1 MISKEQV
8 LTKIDNLPTLP
19 TAVAQLSKLIA
30 SPTASAKDFEKVI
43 KPDPSLTAN
52 LLRLANSAYF
62 GLRREVTS
70 VKQAI
75 TLLGNKRVF
84 EIAASAGFSK
94 IIPPLLPGYNIRSS
108 DFWLHSIAVAVLSE
122 RLASLLRIPAP
133 GLLFTAGLLHDIGKL
148 AIGSFL
154 EDEHNDLVEKLSR
167 DDCSFSEAEHSLLG
181 TDHCEVGEEIS
192 KRWDLPD
199 SVSWTA
205 RWHHFP
211 TEIAEIAEIKEM
223 DTSLVDLVHLA
234 DAISH
239 MFGYGA
245 DVGELARSINPIV
258 AQRRGLDL
266 HSIEIVGADTE
277 EQIKEMG
284 ELFK

>member
-1 MISKEQV
+1 MISKEKI
-8 LTKIDNLPTLP
+8 LKKIDSLPTLP
-19 TAVAQLSKLIA
+19 TAVAQLSRLIA
-30 SPTASAKDFEKVI
+30 SPTASAKDFEAVI

-94 IIPPLLPGYNIRSS
+94 IIPANLPGYRIQSA

-122 RLASLLRIPAP
+122 RLAAELRVKAP
-133 GLLFTAGLLHDIGKL
+133 GLLFTAGLLHDLGKL

-154 EDEHNDLVEKLSR
+154 EEEESALLDRLSNEDVAFSTAEK
-167 DDCSFSEAEHSLLG
+167 ELLG
-181 TDHCEVGEEIS
+181 TDHCEVGAELGQQ
-192 KRWDLPD
+192 WDLPD
-199 SVSWTA
+199 AVIWTA
-205 RWHHFP
+205 RWHHQP
-211 TEIAEIAEIKEM
+211 SEAG
-223 DTSLVDLVHLA
+223 DSDSVLVDLVHLA
-234 DAISH
+234 DAMAH

-245 DVGELARSINPIV
+245 DVGGLSRTVDKEV
-258 AQRRGLDL
+258 ASRLGFDV
-266 HSIEIVGADTE
+266 HSIEAVSSETE
-277 EQIKEMG
+277 SQIREMG
-284 ELFK
+284 DMFK

>member
-1 MISKEQV
+1 MISKEKI
-8 LTKIDNLPTLP
+8 LKKIDSLPTLP
-19 TAVAQLSKLIA
+19 TAVAQLSRLIA
-30 SPTASAKDFEKVI
+30 SPTASAKDFEAVI

-94 IIPPLLPGYNIRSS
+94 IIPVNLPGYRIQSA

-122 RLASLLRIPAP
+122 RLASELRVKAP
-133 GLLFTAGLLHDIGKL
+133 GLLFTAGLLHDLGKL

-154 EDEHNDLVEKLSR
+154 EEEESALLDRLSNEDVAFSTAEK
-167 DDCSFSEAEHSLLG
+167 ELLG
-181 TDHCEVGEEIS
+181 TDHCEVGAELGQQ
-192 KRWDLPD
+192 WDLPD
-199 SVSWTA
+199 AVIWTA
-205 RWHHFP
+205 RWHHQP
-211 TEIAEIAEIKEM
+211 ADAGDVDSI
-223 DTSLVDLVHLA
+223 LVDLVHLA
-234 DAISH
+234 DAMAH

-245 DVGELARSINPIV
+245 DVGGLSRTVDKEV
-258 AQRRGLDL
+258 ASRLGFDV
-266 HSIEIVGADTE
+266 HSIEAVSSETE
-277 EQIKEMG
+277 SQIREMG
-284 ELFK
+284 DMFK

>member
-1 MISKEQV
+1 MSR
-8 LTKIDNLPTLP
+8 IDNLPTLP

-84 EIAASAGFSK
+84 EIAASAGFSRV
-94 IIPPLLPGYNIRSS
+94 IPSVLPGYNIKSA
-108 DFWLHSIAVAVLSE
+108 DFWLHSIAVAVLAE
-122 RLASLLRIPAP
+122 RLATELRIQVP
-133 GLLFTAGLLHDIGKL
+133 GLLFTAGLLHDLGKL

-154 EDEHNDLVEKLSR
+154 ADEQGALLEKLKQQ
-167 DDCSFSEAEHSLLG
+167 DASFSMTERELLG
-181 TDHCEVGEEIS
+181 TDHGEVGEEIA
-192 KRWDLPD
+192 KQWDLPEA
-199 SVSWTA
+199 VIWTSK
-205 RWHHFP
+205 WHHQP
-211 TEIAEIAEIKEM
+211 TKVDENI
-223 DTSLVDLVHLA
+223 DSTLVDLVHLA
-234 DAISH
+234 DSVAH

-245 DVGELARSINPIV
+245 DVGELARSIDTSV
-258 AQRRGLDL
+258 ATRLGFDV
-266 HSIEIVGADTE
+266 HTIEFVGGDTE
-277 EQIKEMG
+277 EQIREMG
-284 ELFK
+284 EMFKS